1 MMPKHWSKIKIIYK
15 NILETVRIKMIN
27 KILIKE
33 KITRKIEQSEQKRK
47 VCLKVQANNKQT
59 VPNSINRT
67 IFFKARHKNN

>member
-1 MMPKHWSKIKIIYK
+1 
-15 NILETVRIKMIN
+15 MIN

>member
-1 MMPKHWSKIKIIYK
+1 M
-15 NILETVRIKMIN
+15 LETVRIKIIN
-27 KILIKE
+27 KILIKK